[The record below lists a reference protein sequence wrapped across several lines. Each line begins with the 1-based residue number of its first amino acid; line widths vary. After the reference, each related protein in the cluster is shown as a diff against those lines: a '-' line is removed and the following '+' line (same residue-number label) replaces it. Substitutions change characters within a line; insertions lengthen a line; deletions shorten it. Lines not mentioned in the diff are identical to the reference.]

1 MIFCF
6 FLKKISPSPLHL
18 SDFPGSSLALRVSG
32 QPAGSMSARFPKPAE
47 TGQDHGK
54 VPVQIAAFPALGA
67 SASRVCSAAGT
78 KRTAL
83 SISLDTQGCA
93 CSWDREQGFGAR
105 FRSSLQQQCVP
116 RRCSQDIYLKAA
128 CLCQGTRLHG
138 RAAMPSLAGSDG
150 LKSPPWAAAGGV
162 PLSDPAFLAA
172 RFPARL
178 PPAPVSHF
186 LMTSP
191 VSSSS
196 LYIHE
201 AVKPGR
207 NKSWASRGG
216 STGRGTRCASLR
228 RAGTDPALDPCR
240 DSAGSQ
246 GREALPAPPGSSC
259 VSSGCQ
265 EEQS

>member
-1 MIFCF
+1 MQCRWHEAHGALYQLGYPRLCV
-6 FLKKISPSPLHL
+6 FLGQGAGFWSSVSELPAAAMRAEALLPGYL
-18 SDFPGSSLALRVSG
+18 SKSC
-32 QPAGSMSARFPKPAE
+32 
-47 TGQDHGK
+47 
-54 VPVQIAAFPALGA
+54 VPVPGN
-67 SASRVCSAAGT
+67 S
-78 KRTAL
+78 
-83 SISLDTQGCA
+83 
-93 CSWDREQGFGAR
+93 
-105 FRSSLQQQCVP
+105 
-116 RRCSQDIYLKAA
+116 
-128 CLCQGTRLHG
+128 GTRLHG

-191 VSSSS
+191 ASSSS
-196 LYIHE
+196 FYIHE
-201 AVKPGR
+201 AVEPRR